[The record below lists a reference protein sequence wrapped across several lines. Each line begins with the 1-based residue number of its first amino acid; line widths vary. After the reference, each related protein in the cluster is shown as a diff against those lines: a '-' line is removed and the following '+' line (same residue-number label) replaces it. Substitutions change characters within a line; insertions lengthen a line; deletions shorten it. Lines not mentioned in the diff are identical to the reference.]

1 MHNKYVRMEYLA
13 ECPVENAKECSKIFT
28 DCMCEAAHDLGIPI
42 SCDATASYRWY
53 GEEVDLEKL

>member
-1 MHNKYVRMEYLA
+1 MEYLA